1 MNVVLIPAYDRE
13 NEIKALFSEYTDMLI
28 KGDRKFADYLKLQNY
43 YNELIDLESKYG
55 LPDGR
60 LLLALCNGEAAGC
73 IALRKISETECEMKR
88 LYVRPQFRKNGIAKM
103 LVNRI
108 IDDATEIGYKH
119 ILLDTLPFLETA
131 IGMYKRMGFYEIP
144 SYNNSPMDNLIY
156 LKYDL

>member
-43 YNELIDLESKYG
+43 NNELTDLESKYG

-131 IGMYKRMGFYEIP
+131 IDMYKRMGFYEIP